1 MLSPISGN
9 GGDRGI
15 RKTRTVEK
23 KKSTEFKIYE
33 QSLDAYI
40 DQKTR
45 HQNEEIKAS
54 LSTELSN
61 YLQARENY
69 VLAAYRKE
77 M

>member
-15 RKTRTVEK
+15 RKIRTAEK

-45 HQNEEIKAS
+45 H
-54 LSTELSN
+54 
-61 YLQARENY
+61 
-69 VLAAYRKE
+69 
-77 M
+77 